1 MSAEVWAIISAVI
14 VILIA
19 IATAHR
25 GMRREMNERFG
36 EVNQRIDG
44 LGERIAAVQL
54 EMVERFAEVNERIA
68 AVRTEMIER
77 FGEVNERIAALRTE
91 VVERIAALRG
101 ETNERLSR
109 VEGLLE
115 GVGYMLRKR
124 AGKERSDGKPGP
136 VLPQA

>member
-68 AVRTEMIER
+68 ALRTEMIEHIS
-77 FGEVNERIAALRTE
+77 EVNERF
-91 VVERIAALRG
+91 AALRG